1 MRILVT
7 GASGFVGSHVVRTLV
22 AAGHD
27 VTALARPASSFW
39 RVQDL
44 GDKLTIVRS
53 DMAPSSPLLAP
64 LEGWR
69 PEVCIHLAWYAVP
82 GAYLDARDNIDSL
95 VLSLRLLEELAAAGC
110 GHVVMTG
117 TCAEYDTEVGYL
129 REDGPVRPVTIYAA
143 CKLAANLVGAQRA
156 AQLGIGFAWARL
168 FYLYGPFEDE
178 RRLVPS
184 LTQSLLDGNEFA
196 ATAGTQVRDYLHVE
210 DVASALCALA
220 VQKVGG
226 VYNVCS
232 GEETTVASLMAEV
245 ARIAGR
251 PDLIRLGAL
260 PYRGWEPMFICG
272 DNRRLKTATG
282 WAPRQTL
289 TEGLAGTV
297 AWWKEFRASTSPQIG
312 RTS

>member
-7 GASGFVGSHVVRTLV
+7 GASGFVGSHVVRALV
-22 AAGHD
+22 TAGHE

-39 RVQDL
+39 RSQDL
-44 GDKLTIVRS
+44 GDRLTVVRS
-53 DMAPSSPLLAP
+53 DMAASSPLLAP

-82 GAYLDARDNIDSL
+82 GVYLEARDNIDSL
-95 VLSLRLLEELAAAGC
+95 VLSLRLLEELAAVGC

-117 TCAEYDTEVGYL
+117 SCAEYDTEVGIL
-129 REDGPVRPVTIYAA
+129 REDGPVRPATLYAA
-143 CKLAANLVGAQRA
+143 AKLAANLIGAQRA
-156 AQLGIGFAWARL
+156 AQVGIGFAWARL

-184 LTQSLLDGNEFA
+184 LIQSLLDGKEFA

-210 DVASALCALA
+210 DVASAICALA
-220 VQKVGG
+220 LQKVGG

-232 GEETTVASLMAEV
+232 GEKTPVASLLTEV

-272 DNRRLKTATG
+272 DNGRLKAATG
-282 WAPRQTL
+282 WAPRQAL

-297 AWWKEFRASTSPQIG
+297 AWWKEFRASARPQIG
-312 RTS
+312 RTN